1 MIWILF
7 AIVTASVILAVAR
20 PLGRAAQPAAGSAS
34 EIEAYKLQL
43 AELDREQELGSIG
56 PVEAEQTR
64 TEISRRLLKVS
75 RQAGAAF
82 SGKPIAAYNTNI
94 AFAALAGVIAI
105 GSAGLYA
112 KYGTPTLSDQPLE
125 ARLSAPP
132 SQQPLAIQISNT
144 EHRLRADPDSA
155 ADWADI
161 APKYFRTMQFDKAAH
176 AYRRAIRLGG
186 QDEEKLLGLFEALVY
201 SNEGN
206 ISAEARTVLDTA
218 TAKYPKSLRGRAWLA
233 IRNTQEGKKAEAE
246 QIYREM
252 LSENPPGGWKG
263 LIYKQLAALNEDS
276 DAPAP
281 ANPQPSAK
289 APAMS
294 KAPQV
299 SKAPKAAEAPAAN
312 QAPPLDAMVE
322 RLAARLKQNGADL
335 NGWVMLIRSYSILKQ
350 PDKVQEAAES
360 ARKQFASD
368 PEALKK
374 IDAALSMG
382 EQEPA
387 PAGAKPAAPDEA
399 KATVPAAEAPAG
411 GQDAM
416 IRGMVGRLA
425 ARLKENGA
433 DLDGWLRLIRSY
445 TVLNEPGKAQEAA
458 ASARKQFASDPEA
471 LKKIDAMAGD
481 AGQAAPESDVKA
493 PAAEAPAGGQAAMIR
508 GMVDRLASR
517 LKENGADLD
526 GWLRLIRS
534 YAVLNEPGKAQ
545 EAAASARKQFASE
558 PEALTRIETLTGELG
573 IPAADGKGEQPK
585 P

>member
-56 PVEAEQTR
+56 SEEAEQTR

-75 RQAGAAF
+75 RQAGTAF

-276 DAPAP
+276 DAQAP
-281 ANPQPSAK
+281 ANLQPSAK
-289 APAMS
+289 APAIS
-294 KAPQV
+294 KAPQM
-299 SKAPKAAEAPAAN
+299 SQAPKASAAPAAN
-312 QAPPLDAMVE
+312 QAPPLDSMAE

-335 NGWVMLIRSYSILKQ
+335 NGWVMLIRSYSVMKQ
-350 PDKVQEAAES
+350 PAKMQEAADS

-368 PEALKK
+368 PESLKK
-374 IDAALSMG
+374 IDEAMSAG
-382 EQEPA
+382 EQEA
-387 PAGAKPAAPDEA
+387 AGGGAKPAEDAPQ
-399 KATVPAAEAPAG
+399 G

-416 IRGMVGRLA
+416 IRGMVERLA
-425 ARLKENGA
+425 TRLKENGA

-445 TVLNEPGKAQEAA
+445 GVLNETGKAQEAA

-471 LKKIDAMAGD
+471 LKKIEAIAGD
-481 AGQAAPESDVKA
+481 AGQAPAEGNAKA
-493 PAAEAPAGGQAAMIR
+493 PAPAATAPASDQGAMIR
-508 GMVDRLASR
+508 GMVERLATR

-534 YAVLNEPGKAQ
+534 YAVLNETGKAQ
-545 EAAASARKQFASE
+545 EAAASARKQFASNA
-558 PEALTRIETLTGELG
+558 EALKQIESLTGELG
-573 IPAADGKGEQPK
+573 IPAADGKGD
-585 P
+585 

>member
-56 PVEAEQTR
+56 SVEAEQTR
-64 TEISRRLLKVS
+64 TEISRRMLKVS
-75 RQAGAAF
+75 RQAGTAF
-82 SGKPIAAYNTNI
+82 SGKPIAAFNANI

-132 SQQPLAIQISNT
+132 SQQPVAIQISSM
-144 EHRLRADPDSA
+144 EQRLRANPDSA

-276 DAPAP
+276 DAQAP
-281 ANPQPSAK
+281 ASLPSAK
-289 APAMS
+289 APAMG
-294 KAPQV
+294 KAPRMSQ
-299 SKAPKAAEAPAAN
+299 APMASAAPAAN
-312 QAPPLDAMVE
+312 QAPPLDAMAE

-335 NGWVMLIRSYSILKQ
+335 NGWVMLIRSYSVMNQQAKM
-350 PDKVQEAAES
+350 QEAADS
-360 ARKQFASD
+360 ARKQFASE
-368 PEALKK
+368 PESLKK
-374 IDAALSMG
+374 IDEAMSAG
-382 EQEPA
+382 EQET
-387 PAGAKPAAPDEA
+387 AGGSAKPAENAPQ
-399 KATVPAAEAPAG
+399 G
-411 GQDAM
+411 GQEAM
-416 IRGMVGRLA
+416 IRSMVERLA
-425 ARLKENGA
+425 GRLKENGA

-445 TVLNEPGKAQEAA
+445 SVLNEPGKAQEAV
-458 ASARKQFASDPEA
+458 ASARTQFASDPEA
-471 LKKIDAMAGD
+471 LKKIDAMAGE

-493 PAAEAPAGGQAAMIR
+493 PAAAEAPAGGQAAMIR
-508 GMVDRLASR
+508 GMVDRLAGR

-534 YAVLNEPGKAQ
+534 YAVLNEPSKAQ
-545 EAAASARKQFASE
+545 EAAASARKQFASNA
-558 PEALTRIETLTGELG
+558 EALKQIETLTGELG
-573 IPAADGKGEQPK
+573 IPAADGKGD
-585 P
+585 

>member
-20 PLGRAAQPAAGSAS
+20 PLGRAAQPAASSAS
-34 EIEAYKLQL
+34 EMEAYKLQL

-56 PVEAEQTR
+56 PEEAEQTR

-75 RQAGAAF
+75 RQGGTAF
-82 SGKPIAAYNTNI
+82 SGKPIAAFNTNI
-94 AFAALAGVIAI
+94 AFAAVAGVIAI

-206 ISAEARTVLDTA
+206 ISAEAKTVLDTA

-263 LIYKQLAALNEDS
+263 LIYKQLAALNEDDS
-276 DAPAP
+276 GAQAP
-281 ANPQPSAK
+281 ANLQPSAK
-289 APAMS
+289 APAIS
-294 KAPQV
+294 KAPQM
-299 SKAPKAAEAPAAN
+299 SQAPKASTAPAAN
-312 QAPPLDAMVE
+312 QAPPLEGMAE

-335 NGWVMLIRSYSILKQ
+335 NGWVMLIRSYSVMKQ
-350 PDKVQEAAES
+350 PAKMQEAADS
-360 ARKQFASD
+360 ARRQFASD
-368 PEALKK
+368 PESLKK
-374 IDAALSMG
+374 IDEVMSMG
-382 EQEPA
+382 EQEA
-387 PAGAKPAAPDEA
+387 AGGSAKPAEDAPQ
-399 KATVPAAEAPAG
+399 G

-416 IRGMVGRLA
+416 IRSMVGRLA
-425 ARLKENGA
+425 ARLTENGA

-445 TVLNEPGKAQEAA
+445 AVLKETGKAQEAV

-471 LKKIDAMAGD
+471 LKKIDAMAGE

-493 PAAEAPAGGQAAMIR
+493 PAAEAPASGQAAMIR
-508 GMVDRLASR
+508 GMVDRLATR

-534 YAVLNEPGKAQ
+534 YAVLNETGKAQ
-545 EAAASARKQFASE
+545 EAAASARKQFASNA
-558 PEALTRIETLTGELG
+558 EALKQIETLTGELG
-573 IPAADGKGEQPK
+573 IPAVDGKGD
-585 P
+585 